1 MIQEIM
7 LFGMGFTLATF
18 IKQMK
23 IASITKEKSRE
34 LDVATAKAEEMQEK
48 FNTMGSSQE
57 LVKEQMKS
65 FKELERHIAYREIL
79 HKFNYLIW

>member
-1 MIQEIM
+1 MIQEIC
-7 LFGMGFTLATF
+7 LFVMGFLLASF
-18 IKQMK
+18 IKQLK
-23 IASITKEKSRE
+23 IVSITKEKSRE

-79 HKFNYLIW
+79 HRLNYLIW